1 MTPAII
7 DQLLRPTVKSIAPY
21 RSARDEFED
30 FEAQKIFLDANEN
43 PFGDGI
49 NRYPD
54 PLQRKLKRALA
65 KVKGVQPEQILLG
78 NGSDEVL
85 DLIFRTFCEPGAEEV
100 LLLPPT
106 YGMYGVLAK
115 LNNIQ
120 IKEVPL
126 NQDFLPD
133 INGILTAVS
142 ATTKVI
148 FVCSPNN
155 PSGNAVPLELIKTL
169 LDGFNGIV
177 VVDEA
182 YVDFSEEESA
192 LSLLKDYPQLLVCQ
206 TFSKAYGLAGIRL
219 GMCFAHPSVIDY
231 FNKIKPPYNVNA
243 LSQEQALARLADYKT
258 VQEQVALLIEER
270 RKLDKALIQFDF
282 IVKIYPSDANFLLM
296 VVDDADKR
304 YNQFLAAGVVLRNR
318 SRLQGCKNTLRV
330 TVGTPEENSNFIEIC
345 KTIDQ

>member
-1 MTPAII
+1 MIPAII
-7 DQLLRPTVKSIAPY
+7 DQLLRPMVKSIAPY

-296 VVDDADKR
+296 VVDDAYKR

>member
-1 MTPAII
+1 MIPAII
-7 DQLLRPTVKSIAPY
+7 DQLLRPMVKSIAPY

-169 LDGFNGIV
+169 LDGFKGIV

-258 VQEQVALLIEER
+258 VQEQVGLLIEER
-270 RKLDKALIQFDF
+270 KKLDIALIKFDF

-296 VVDDADKR
+296 VVDDAGKR

>member
-296 VVDDADKR
+296 VVDDAYKR

>member
-7 DQLLRPTVKSIAPY
+7 DQLLRPMVKSIAPY

-142 ATTKVI
+142 ATTKII

-169 LDGFNGIV
+169 LDGFKGIV

-182 YVDFSEEESA
+182 YADFSEEESA

-296 VVDDADKR
+296 VVDDAYKR

>member
-7 DQLLRPTVKSIAPY
+7 DQLLRPMVKSIAPY

-142 ATTKVI
+142 ATTKII

-169 LDGFNGIV
+169 LDGFKGIV

-182 YVDFSEEESA
+182 YADFSEEESA

-258 VQEQVALLIEER
+258 LQEQVGLLIEER
-270 RKLDKALIQFDF
+270 KKLDKALIQFDF

-296 VVDDADKR
+296 VVDDAYKR

>member
-7 DQLLRPTVKSIAPY
+7 DQLLRPMVKSIAPY

-258 VQEQVALLIEER
+258 VQEQVGLLIEER
-270 RKLDKALIQFDF
+270 KKLDKALIQFDF

-296 VVDDADKR
+296 VVDDAYKR